1 MPTRMGVAGIISQ
14 HVKFLR
20 RFLANPQQ
28 VGAVAPSSRRL
39 AEALTEPMSRRTRPS
54 RILEVGAGTGAITR
68 HLVDL
73 LGPNDHLDI
82 CELQP
87 GFCSVL
93 ERDVLSLPAAKLAR
107 SRGRIQLLTCR
118 VEQIDRPAHYDF
130 IISGLPL
137 NSFDRELVEKILDR
151 ILRNLA
157 PEGVFSYFEY
167 VGLGRITR
175 HLASSATRRRTRA
188 VRKLLKQRIQRHQF
202 ARRTVLW
209 NLPPAYARHW
219 HATPATSTH
228 EGKGLGHPS

>member
-1 MPTRMGVAGIISQ
+1 MGVAGIISQ
-14 HVKFLR
+14 HVEFLR

-28 VGAVAPSSRRL
+28 IGALAPSSRHL

-73 LGPNDHLDI
+73 LGPDDHLDI

-87 GFCSVL
+87 DFCSVL

-137 NSFDRELVEKILDR
+137 NSFDPETVDTILDR
-151 ILRNLA
+151 ILANLA
-157 PEGVFSYFEY
+157 PGGVFSYFEY

-175 HLASSATRRRTRA
+175 HLGSSATRRRTGA
-188 VRKLLKQRIQRHQF
+188 VRDLLKQRIQRHQF

-209 NLPPAYARHW
+209 NFPPAYARHW
-219 HATPATSTH
+219 HTTPATSIT
-228 EGKGLGHPS
+228 ESKGLGTRS